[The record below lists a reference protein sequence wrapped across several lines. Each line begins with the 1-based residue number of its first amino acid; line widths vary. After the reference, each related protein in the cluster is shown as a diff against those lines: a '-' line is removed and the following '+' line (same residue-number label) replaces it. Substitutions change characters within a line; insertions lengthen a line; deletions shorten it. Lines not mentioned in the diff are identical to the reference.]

1 MRRYLLLCA
10 LLAGAFVLSGCEKKD
25 EGPFTRYFFSDYL
38 IVRYVEGDLK
48 LAEEYSPGY
57 TQDAPVTFY
66 ACWDV
71 TEQYISPDL
80 SDPEKSDSPY
90 PAENTEGF
98 LALAARNGD
107 EPAERKNVG
116 ISISTIYRD
125 FSVLADD
132 FVSVSL
138 TCNEAWDEAH
148 PAGSS
153 LNDLVRI
160 ELSSAW
166 PLLHSGESGSDRV
179 TDPDAG
185 AFSCRLSELPAEALR
200 TVFLWK
206 YFENHSR
213 SENLCMRLT
222 FEEAVP
228 FSVEFMQPRRLTLT
242 LTTADGRTKSASLD
256 LVDPSQRDKRF

>member
-1 MRRYLLLCA
+1 MYA
-10 LLAGAFVLSGCEKKD
+10 FLAGAFVLSGCEKKD
-25 EGPFTRYFFSDYL
+25 EGPSTRYFFSDYL

-71 TEQYISPDL
+71 TEQYLSPDL

-98 LALAARNGD
+98 LALAGRNGD

-116 ISISTIYRD
+116 VSISTIYRD

-160 ELSSAW
+160 ELRSAW
-166 PLLHSGESGSDRV
+166 PLLHSEESGAV
-179 TDPDAG
+179 TDPETAG
-185 AFSCRLSELPAEALR
+185 TFSCRLSELPAEALR
-200 TVFLWK
+200 TIFLWK
-206 YFENHSR
+206 PFVNHSR

-228 FSVEFMQPRRLTLT
+228 FTVEFMQPRRLTLT